1 LFTFTEEIVKQKI
14 RLMSSVEFNKQILA
28 FSNQLRYFALSLTSN
43 DEQAK
48 DLLQETML
56 KAMVYRDKFA
66 DSTNLKAW
74 LYTIMKNIFINN
86 YRRAAKTRTI
96 IDGTKD
102 LYYVNLPQVSSGR
115 VAESKMNE
123 KEIYKAVELLEDE
136 YKIPFEMYFEGYKY
150 KEIAEHLDL
159 PIGTVKSRIF
169 LARKQLMDALVDL

>member
-1 LFTFTEEIVKQKI
+1 MFTFTEENVKQKI

>member
-1 LFTFTEEIVKQKI
+1 MFTFTEENVKQKI

-102 LYYVNLPQVSSGR
+102 LYYVNLPQVASGR

-123 KEIYKAVELLEDE
+123 KEIYKAVEVLEDE

-169 LARKQLMDALVDL
+169 LARKQLMDALADL

>member
-1 LFTFTEEIVKQKI
+1 MT
-14 RLMSSVEFNKQILA
+14 SVEFNKQMLA

-56 KAMVYRDKFA
+56 KAMVYQDKFA

-96 IDGTKD
+96 IDGTND

-115 VAESKMNE
+115 VAEAKMNE
-123 KEIYKAVELLEDE
+123 KEIYKAVEDLEDE
-136 YKIPFEMYFEGYKY
+136 FRIPFEMYFEGYKY
-150 KEIAEHLDL
+150 KEISEHLNL

-169 LARKQLMDALVDL
+169 LARKQLMHQLADLV

>member
-1 LFTFTEEIVKQKI
+1 LFTFTEENVKQKI

>member
-1 LFTFTEEIVKQKI
+1 LFTFTEENVKQKI

-102 LYYVNLPQVSSGR
+102 LYYVNLPQASSGR